1 MEKNIFKIYEKNL
14 SNQNESAKRA
24 LSAGVLFVLTSKLTS
39 KEVNDKLISPFKK
52 QYNSDA
58 DWRKHRGQHTRIPNA
73 VRALASARAE
83 ALRLLIDPNTTDQ
96 ANIDSIYYYLNE
108 NKLSV
113 ATINATWTTSGQLKT
128 PRAVS
133 DKKTDKKTDKNPD
146 SQESAGTA
154 GDGAITANVP
164 DYRPMIE
171 QLKGA
176 LATLTKC
183 SEVDTY
189 RAMIEQEL
197 AKLGYTRVVR
207 VTRKKAA

>member
-1 MEKNIFKIYEKNL
+1 MEKNILKIYVKNL

-24 LSAGVLFVLTSKLTS
+24 VAAGVLFALTSKLNS
-39 KEVNDKLISPFKK
+39 KEINEQLLAPFKK
-52 QYNSDA
+52 QYQSDA

-83 ALRLLIDPNTTDQ
+83 AIRILIDPTYSDQ
-96 ANIDSIYYYLNE
+96 ANIDAIYYYLNE

-113 ATINATWTTSGQLKT
+113 ATINATWTTSGNLKT

-133 DKKTDKKTDKNPD
+133 NKKTDKKTD

-154 GDGAITANVP
+154 GDGAIVAQTP
-164 DYRPMIE
+164 DYRPLIE
-171 QLKGA
+171 KLKDA
-176 LATLTKC
+176 IVTLNKC
-183 SEVDTY
+183 KEVDTY
-189 RAMIEQEL
+189 RALIDQEL
-197 AKLGYTRVVR
+197 AKLGYTRAVR